1 LLPNTLKPNKVL
13 TFGGDVLMVFFSIF
27 VVTPN
32 PNILRQ
38 YLLVVLML
46 LCFRNSNAQSK
57 YTIAGIVADK
67 ASGETLIGA
76 SVKLTGVVTTGIT
89 TNSYGF
95 YSINIPSGKYKIS
108 VSFIGYETLTQEV
121 DITKSEKI
129 NFNLAGQNELTEV
142 VISSTKGNDN
152 VSNPQMGLQKINV
165 REISNVPV
173 LLGERDVLKTLQLLP
188 GIKSAG
194 EGNSGFYVRGGSTDQ
209 NLILLDEAPV
219 YNASH
224 LLGFFSTFNSDAIK
238 DLSVY
243 KGGMPAQYGGRL
255 SSVLD
260 IRMNE
265 GNRKGYEVEGGIGL
279 ISSRLKVEG
288 PIVKDKGS
296 FMISTRRTYLDA
308 FLSLSPDSAINGN
321 TLFFYDVNA
330 KANYQLDD
338 RNTFFLSGYFGRD
351 KLGISDSFGFNWGNA
366 TMTMRWNHLYGD
378 RLFSNTSLIYSNYN
392 YVIQNNNDVN
402 NFEVNSS
409 IRDYNIKQDYEYSVS
424 NTNNLKF
431 GINAIHHTIA
441 PGKLTSTGN
450 SSINQTTVE
459 NRKGLELAG
468 YISDE
473 WALTEKFNVVSGL
486 RLSSFSLLGPG
497 TFKTYDLDGIATDT
511 LKYDK
516 GKVIK
521 TYLYLE
527 PRLSLSYQIS
537 SSASLKAAYTRN
549 VQNIHLM
556 SNSTTTS
563 PTDLYIL
570 NSNNVKPELADQ
582 VAAGYFRNFFDD
594 SYEFSV
600 ELYYKWLQ
608 NQIEYRTG
616 TDLRGNNNVEADLLY
631 GKGRAYGIEF
641 FLKKRFGKFNGWI
654 GYTLSKTERQFDQL
668 NNGSWFYAKQDRTH
682 DLSLV
687 GIYKAT
693 TRWSFSSVFVY
704 NTGNAVTYPSG
715 KYQINGRTAFYY
727 TEKNGYRTPAYH
739 RLDLSAT
746 LDVKPGKKLQSSWS
760 FGLYNVYN
768 RQNAFAIDFKDDPDD
783 SSKTQVIRT
792 TLFGIIPSVTWNFKF

>member
-1 LLPNTLKPNKVL
+1 MRS
-13 TFGGDVLMVFFSIF
+13 F
-27 VVTPN
+27 
-32 PNILRQ
+32 
-38 YLLVVLML
+38 LLVALIL
-46 LCFRNSNAQSK
+46 FSFTFSYGQNRF
-57 YTIAGIVADK
+57 TISGTVSDE

-76 SVKLTGVVTTGIT
+76 TVKLDGQIVTGIT

-95 YSINIPSGKYKIS
+95 YSINIPSGTYKIS
-108 VSFIGYETLTQEV
+108 VSFIGYKTLIQSIKI
-121 DITKSEKI
+121 DKSGKF
-129 NFNLAGQNELTEV
+129 NFSLVGDNELTEV
-142 VISSTKGNDN
+142 VISSTKEDDN
-152 VSNPQMGLQKINV
+152 VSNPQMGLQKVNV

-265 GNRKGYEVEGGIGL
+265 GNRKNYEMEGGIGL
-279 ISSRLKVEG
+279 ISSRLKIEG
-288 PIVKDKGS
+288 PLVKDKGS
-296 FMISTRRTYLDA
+296 FMISARRTYLDA
-308 FLSLSPDSAINGN
+308 FLALSPDSAINGN
-321 TLFFYDVNA
+321 TLFFYDLNA

-338 RNTFFLSGYFGRD
+338 KNTFYLSGYFGRD
-351 KLGISDSFGFNWGNA
+351 KLGISKSFGFNWGNS
-366 TMTMRWNHLYGD
+366 TLTMRWNHLYGD

-409 IRDYNIKQDYEYSVS
+409 IRDFNIKQDYEFSIS
-424 NTNNLKF
+424 NINNLKF
-431 GINAIHHTIA
+431 GVNAIHHTIS
-441 PGKLTSTGN
+441 PGKLTSRGN
-450 SSINQTTVE
+450 SSVNQITNE
-459 NRKGLELAG
+459 NRQGLELAG

-473 WALTEKFNVVSGL
+473 WAISDKFNMVTGL

-511 LKYDK
+511 LLYGK
-516 GKVIK
+516 GKVIQ

-527 PRLSLSYQIS
+527 PRFSLSYQLGSIG
-537 SSASLKAAYTRN
+537 SLKAAYTRN
-549 VQNIHLM
+549 IQNIHLM

-570 NSNNVKPELADQ
+570 NSNNVKPEIADQ
-582 VAAGYFRNFFDD
+582 VAGGYFKNFFDNT
-594 SYEFSV
+594 YEFSV

-616 TDLRGNNNVEADLLY
+616 TDLRGNSNVEADLLY

-641 FLKKRFGKFNGWI
+641 FLKKRFGRFNGWI

-668 NNGSWFYAKQDRTH
+668 NGASWFYAKQDRTH

-687 GIYKAT
+687 GIFKAS

-739 RLDLSAT
+739 RLDFAAT
-746 LDVKPGKKLQSSWS
+746 LEGKPGKKLQSSWS
-760 FGLYNVYN
+760 FGVYNVYN
-768 RQNAFAIDFKDDPDD
+768 RQNAFAINFKDDPDD
-783 SSKTQVIRT
+783 ATKTQVVRT